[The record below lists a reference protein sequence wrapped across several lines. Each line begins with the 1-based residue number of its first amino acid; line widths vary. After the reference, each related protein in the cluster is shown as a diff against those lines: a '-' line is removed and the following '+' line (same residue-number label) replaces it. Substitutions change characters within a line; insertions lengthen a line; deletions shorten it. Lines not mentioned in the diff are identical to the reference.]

1 MGLFSSF
8 KKLTDDQ
15 LRRVSL
21 SAQYQYQQG
30 GEHFALSAKLGSRA
44 KAILEQGWGIADKA
58 DLRETVEEL
67 IERNHSTELEIVKEE
82 MAAELQEDAEIDS
95 EEKRIVSMAAIIEKH
110 DADLLVEMETYYC
123 TLCNYIDALDAL
135 LANQLISSWDS
146 ITARDLMG
154 WDLGRAAFLVRLGV
168 DRKLFKSDEAWE
180 LLEKIYQKAIANFN
194 DWEDFGRSYIIGRSL
209 WADSKDERDVLGFCN
224 ALKWLMKH
232 PESPWMRVRLK

>member
-1 MGLFSSF
+1 
-8 KKLTDDQ
+8 
-15 LRRVSL
+15 
-21 SAQYQYQQG
+21 
-30 GEHFALSAKLGSRA
+30 
-44 KAILEQGWGIADKA
+44 
-58 DLRETVEEL
+58 
-67 IERNHSTELEIVKEE
+67 
-82 MAAELQEDAEIDS
+82 
-95 EEKRIVSMAAIIEKH
+95 
-110 DADLLVEMETYYC
+110 
-123 TLCNYIDALDAL
+123 
-135 LANQLISSWDS
+135 
-146 ITARDLMG
+146 MG